1 MEKLKNAYEKAPAI
15 FSLILCF
22 ALVIGSA
29 AVYLAVGLLPRGAR
43 IFDISPNKLYTLHT
57 ETVKLLSELDR
68 DVEVLLVSETGI
80 PDYSVTEMLLK
91 NYVEENGHIKLS
103 LVSPAELSEKYGDL
117 TEGCAVIKSAE
128 RETVVYS
135 SDYYD
140 VSDEYF
146 DISYNYYYY
155 LTEQGYDLGSY
166 SDFMYSGYA
175 ESMGLFD
182 IARYQ
187 STLTN
192 AIRFVASD
200 NVTTVYA
207 TCDHEEEMLDVYL
220 YPELR
225 LYSTELVFGK
235 LSDGIPAN
243 ADGVLINDPVNDLTD
258 GDVITLTEFLSKGG
272 KLTVITSYTNIKNLT
287 KLRAVCEEYG
297 LTTDGGF
304 LCEDDKDYNY
314 SQYAMVTIP
323 SVNKDA
329 FGGYLNADGLKPIVT
344 DSTGITVTEKQ
355 GITVSSLLNSSPNA
369 YSKQNAEES
378 GSDPSF
384 NGETDVRAQYSVAAL
399 AQNTENGSSVL
410 WIPTITLSSSVY
422 DTASSRNNFPV
433 FTAAFC
439 TQYGAEKPVEIES
452 VSLTLK
458 PIEASKT
465 AFAVGMVIAIA
476 VPCLVMTTGAIV
488 VIRRRKRAE

>member
-1 MEKLKNAYEKAPAI
+1 MGKMKNAYEKAPAI

-22 ALVIGSA
+22 ALVIGSI

-57 ETVKLLSELDR
+57 ETEKLLSELDR
-68 DVEVLLVSETGI
+68 DIEVLLVSETGI

-91 NYVEENGHIKLS
+91 SYAEENSHIKLT
-103 LVSPAELSEKYGDL
+103 LVYPDELYDDYGTL
-117 TEGCAVIKSAE
+117 TEGCAVIKSAV

-155 LTEQGYDLGSY
+155 LTEQGYELGSY

-200 NVTTVYA
+200 NVTTIYA

-225 LYSTELVFGK
+225 LNSTELVFGK
-235 LSDGIPAN
+235 LSDGIPDN
-243 ADGVLINDPVNDLTD
+243 ADGVLINNPVKD
-258 GDVITLTEFLSKGG
+258 ITEEEKTSLLEFLSKGG
-272 KLTVITSYTNIKNLT
+272 KLTVTTSYTNIKNLT
-287 KLRAVCEEYG
+287 NLRAVCEEYG

-323 SVNKDA
+323 TVSKDA
-329 FGGYLNADGLKPIVT
+329 FVGYLTADGLKPIVT
-344 DSTGITVTEKQ
+344 GGTGITITEKA
-355 GITVSSLLNSSPNA
+355 GITASSLLNSSVNA
-369 YSKQNAEES
+369 YTKQNAEES
-378 GSDPSF
+378 GSDPAF
-384 NGETDVRAQYSVAAL
+384 NEETDVRGQYSVAAL
-399 AQNTENGSSVL
+399 ARNTENGSSVL
-410 WIPTITLSSSVY
+410 WFPTFTLSSSVY

-433 FTAAFC
+433 FTAALC
-439 TQYGAEKPVEIES
+439 SQYGTEKPIDIENI
-452 VSLTLK
+452 SLTLT

-465 AFAVGMVIAIA
+465 AVTVGMVLAIA
-476 VPCLVMTTGAIV
+476 VPCVIIAAGAFV
-488 VIRRRKRAE
+488 VIGKRKRAE